1 MPGLDGRRAA
11 DDTGAYNNNV
21 GIVQTSDYV
30 VILNEMVHDHRVI
43 PLDARPRVGEAIRL
57 WMGSSRARWDGDT
70 LVVSTTNFRPMVFR
84 SASDQFTLTEKFT
97 LVDAGTLLYE
107 FTVNDPLT
115 WVRPWTVQFPMTRI
129 AEPIYGTR
137 ATRGT
142 TVCGIFS
149 PQRENRNGRRA
160 LLSPVPDD
168 VIGVVWMFRIDNP
181 GVSHGVQRSRRQFD
195 EHVVREQ
202 QASWPQHR
210 REIGQR
216 HDCSKTL

>member
-1 MPGLDGRRAA
+1 MIPALTPDGARRALDKRGLWMANGQDEGGAAGTGFDSYA
-11 DDTGAYNNNV
+11 DRPMQERCLGWTVTGPPMIPGAYNNNV

-97 LVDAGTLLYE
+97 LVDAGTLLDE

-129 AEPIYGTR
+129 AEPINEYACHEGNY
-137 ATRGT
+137 
-142 TVCGIFS
+142 S
-149 PQRENRNGRRA
+149 LRNILAAARKSER
-160 LLSPVPDD
+160 
-168 VIGVVWMFRIDNP
+168 
-181 GVSHGVQRSRRQFD
+181 
-195 EHVVREQ
+195 
-202 QASWPQHR
+202 
-210 REIGQR
+210 
-216 HDCSKTL
+216 